1 MGSLTTYLQREIP
14 DLLPRGWACDI
25 ETRLLGNDLTQ
36 LLGYDP
42 RVDVVLTHV
51 GMGTRVWVEFEV
63 SRADPVANHAK
74 FATSHLYV
82 PQGPADHFV
91 AMLSPHIDR
100 GRRNLAAATIR
111 LMRRVGMSAFQ
122 TTLLPLATP
131 EEVKRLNQLPV
142 DALAAECLD
151 VAAEVERALAVV
163 TPVGRWGRLDVH
175 LAGDLFD
182 VFVNLRGWNEELRTA
197 DGRIAWGKR
206 SCAYFVFDPATGQF
220 APSKFCAYTPIS
232 PAGDSTSVTSD
243 SHRMTVSAYTALNDG
258 THVMDGNRAWQ
269 HLVRCLGM
277 KTVTGNDTAPVT
289 NQFAAWLAD
298 HGETITVRGGSPT
311 FVLPP
316 AWYLA

>member
-1 MGSLTTYLQREIP
+1 MATVATTPSAQ
-14 DLLPRGWACDI
+14 I
-25 ETRLLGNDLTQ
+25 ETLPKRPNAAWAFVKSQPLGLLGFLII
-36 LLGYDP
+36 LVYVVCAFGARWIAPFDP
-42 RVDVVLTHV
+42 EAID
-51 GMGTRVWVEFEV
+51 
-63 SRADPVANHAK
+63 
-74 FATSHLYV
+74 
-82 PQGPADHFV
+82 FV

-100 GRRNLAAATIR
+100 GRRNLAAATVR

-131 EEVKRLNQLPV
+131 DEVKRLNQLPV
-142 DALAAECLD
+142 DTLAGEKVD

-197 DGRIAWGKR
+197 DGRTAWGKR

-232 PAGDSTSVTSD
+232 LAGDSTGVTSD

-258 THVMDGNRAWQ
+258 THIMDGNRAWQ

-277 KTVTGNDTAPVT
+277 RTVTGDDTGSITSHFV
-289 NQFAAWLAD
+289 AWLAD